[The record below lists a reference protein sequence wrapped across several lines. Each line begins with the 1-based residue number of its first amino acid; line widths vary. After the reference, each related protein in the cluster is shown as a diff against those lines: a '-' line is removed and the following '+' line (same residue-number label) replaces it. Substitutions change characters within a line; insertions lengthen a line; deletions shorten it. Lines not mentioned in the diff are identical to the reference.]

1 MPLSKHYLDTNVAL
15 ANFLVKTLADALYA
29 KCPSIQFAY
38 LLGSGQDGYIKPHSD
53 LDLAIHNGMQPATW
67 ELRNAVSEICHEIAP
82 GIRCDLGFLD
92 HADSVYRFEALKS
105 RCLFVRDKERWLD
118 FYSNTCREYET
129 TMVHYRRQL
138 KYRQERAA

>member
-15 ANFLVKTLADALYA
+15 AYFPVQALADTLYA

-38 LLGSGQDGYIKPHSD
+38 LLGSGQDGCIKPHSD
-53 LDLAIHNGMQPATW
+53 LDLAIHNGMQPETR
-67 ELRNAVSEICHEIAP
+67 ELRNAVSEICDGIAP

-92 HADSVYRFEALKS
+92 HGDTVYRFEALKS
-105 RCLFVRDKERWLD
+105 RRLFVRDKERWLD
-118 FYSNTCREYET
+118 FYSRTCREYET
-129 TMVHYRRQL
+129 AMLHYHRQM